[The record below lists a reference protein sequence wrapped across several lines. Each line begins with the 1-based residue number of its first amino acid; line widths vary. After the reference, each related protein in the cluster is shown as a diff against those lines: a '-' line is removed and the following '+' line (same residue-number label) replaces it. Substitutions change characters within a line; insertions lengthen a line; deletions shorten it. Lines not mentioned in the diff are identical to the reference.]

1 MSRRRR
7 SLSRN
12 LSLGILLL
20 GVPFFVLSLGI
31 LFYQS
36 RYLIRQETSENFTT
50 TLNEAIL
57 RVRSYTNMIETAT
70 PLYIDLLLYAM
81 YALVLLAIGF
91 TAWSMVRSMRR
102 QGPDNSR
109 SNRIPAR
116 RIGVLILALLA
127 ASLGLTYLLSDTR
140 TLIING
146 KPFDD
151 RFWLRVSDMRPPKA
165 PTGLR
170 AVTDAVEGTITLVWD
185 ALKDDDISYYEI
197 VFANDS
203 THRFM
208 TANNGIVHGAN

>member
-1 MSRRRR
+1 
-7 SLSRN
+7 
-12 LSLGILLL
+12 
-20 GVPFFVLSLGI
+20 
-31 LFYQS
+31 
-36 RYLIRQETSENFTT
+36 
-50 TLNEAIL
+50 
-57 RVRSYTNMIETAT
+57 MIETAT

-140 TLIING
+140 MLIING

-151 RFWLRVSDMRPPKA
+151 RFWLRVSDMLINTSA
-165 PTGLR
+165 ILIVVA
-170 AVTDAVEGTITLVWD
+170 AVAILIGY
-185 ALKDDDISYYEI
+185 S
-197 VFANDS
+197 
-203 THRFM
+203 
-208 TANNGIVHGAN
+208 GIVRKLKR